1 MRRKLTIILI
11 SWNLEWKFNFI
22 NKRTM
27 FRPMSYYTFIKV
39 RQLQV
44 LKAQRE
50 KRRDIR
56 NLQERILLDTLE
68 DTHVQLGYGPSQRS
82 VSRLPLSKDKDVK
95 RLQLEVLHRTD
106 REREKKRGREREFYN
121 EFFGFMLLCCNI

>member
-1 MRRKLTIILI
+1 
-11 SWNLEWKFNFI
+11 
-22 NKRTM
+22 M